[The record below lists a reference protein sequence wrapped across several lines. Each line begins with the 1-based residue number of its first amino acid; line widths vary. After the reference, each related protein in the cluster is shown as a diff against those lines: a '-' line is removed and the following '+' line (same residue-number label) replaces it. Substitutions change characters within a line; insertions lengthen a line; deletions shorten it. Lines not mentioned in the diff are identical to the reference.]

1 MKVIIF
7 IALCFTFIS
16 DDLQFCRTT
25 RITSVGS
32 QYPLKMAIIDK
43 LPQAFWT
50 QASLNFK
57 KFKKG
62 ALPLDECY
70 DNQRKLYISQL
81 EKLEK
86 EESSIEAQK
95 KIKMDKA
102 KKIEKVME
110 RLQRQSLLNQKQ
122 KPVQDTEVKQSV
134 GSVEKDKVKGSTSDP
149 EMKMEV
155 EEAAK
160 TETRNED
167 TTAPRLYNCD
177 ECEAAG
183 EKFDSNLLN
192 VFESHI
198 FTNHPLYKPFK
209 CKQCEYTSHKRQNL
223 QKHLRSV
230 HK

>member
-1 MKVIIF
+1 MGTLSNSPV
-7 IALCFTFIS
+7 
-16 DDLQFCRTT
+16 
-25 RITSVGS
+25 
-32 QYPLKMAIIDK
+32 KMAIIDK

-62 ALPLDECY
+62 AMPLDECY

-110 RLQRQSLLNQKQ
+110 RLQRQSLFNQKQ
-122 KPVQDTEVKQSV
+122 KLEQGQQDTEMKQSV
-134 GSVEKDKVKGSTSDP
+134 GKEKVEAPASTRDL
-149 EMKMEV
+149 EVKMEV
-155 EEAAK
+155 EDAAK
-160 TETRNED
+160 TETKSED
-167 TTAPRLYNCD
+167 SKASRMYNCE

-183 EKFDSNLLN
+183 ERFDSNLLN

-198 FTNHPLYKPFK
+198 VTNHPLYKPFK

>member
-1 MKVIIF
+1 MTLSNSPV
-7 IALCFTFIS
+7 
-16 DDLQFCRTT
+16 
-25 RITSVGS
+25 
-32 QYPLKMAIIDK
+32 KMAIIDK

-62 ALPLDECY
+62 AMPLDECY

-81 EKLEK
+81 EKLGK

-95 KIKMDKA
+95 KIKLDKA

-110 RLQRQSLLNQKQ
+110 RLQRQSLFNQKQ
-122 KPVQDTEVKQSV
+122 KLEQGQQDTEMKQSV
-134 GSVEKDKVKGSTSDP
+134 GKEKVEAPASTRDL
-149 EMKMEV
+149 EVKMEV

-160 TETRNED
+160 TETKSED
-167 TTAPRLYNCD
+167 SKASRMYNCE

-183 EKFDSNLLN
+183 ERFDSNLLN

-198 FTNHPLYKPFK
+198 VTNHPLYKPFK

>member
-1 MKVIIF
+1 MTLSNSPV
-7 IALCFTFIS
+7 
-16 DDLQFCRTT
+16 
-25 RITSVGS
+25 
-32 QYPLKMAIIDK
+32 KMAIIDK

-62 ALPLDECY
+62 AMPLDECY

-110 RLQRQSLLNQKQ
+110 RLQRQSLFNQKQ
-122 KPVQDTEVKQSV
+122 KLEQGQQDTEMKQSV
-134 GSVEKDKVKGSTSDP
+134 GKEKVEAPASTRDL
-149 EMKMEV
+149 EVKMEV

-160 TETRNED
+160 TETKSED
-167 TTAPRLYNCD
+167 SKASRMYNCE

-183 EKFDSNLLN
+183 ERFDSNLLN

-198 FTNHPLYKPFK
+198 VTNHPLYKPFK

>member
-1 MKVIIF
+1 M
-7 IALCFTFIS
+7 
-16 DDLQFCRTT
+16 
-25 RITSVGS
+25 
-32 QYPLKMAIIDK
+32 
-43 LPQAFWT
+43 
-50 QASLNFK
+50 
-57 KFKKG
+57 
-62 ALPLDECY
+62 PLDECY

-110 RLQRQSLLNQKQ
+110 RLQRQSLFNQKQ
-122 KPVQDTEVKQSV
+122 KLEQGQQDTEMKQSV
-134 GSVEKDKVKGSTSDP
+134 GKEKVEAPASTRDL
-149 EMKMEV
+149 EVKMEV

-160 TETRNED
+160 TETKSED
-167 TTAPRLYNCD
+167 SKASRMYNCE

-183 EKFDSNLLN
+183 ERFDSNLLN

-198 FTNHPLYKPFK
+198 VTNHPLYKPFK